1 MHKMLLT
8 NLITTM
14 NSYTLH
20 SYIAYYSWLLLHT
33 KGNMSSSYSCFCYI
47 PVARLLTRLASGMIS
62 RISIHFN
69 ITVRFIISCNSLILW
84 LRRLGIFNGVV
95 S

>member
-1 MHKMLLT
+1 MLLMKF
-8 NLITTM
+8 LTTM
-14 NSYTLH
+14 DSYTLH

-33 KGNMSSSYSCFCYI
+33 KRNMSSNYSCFCFV
-47 PVARLLTRLASGMIS
+47 PVARLLTRLASSMIS

-69 ITVRFIISCNSLILW
+69 IAVRFMISCNSLILW